1 MRVDVVMP
9 QMGESIAEGTITRW
23 MKQVGETVQRD
34 EPLFEI
40 STDKVDAEIPSP
52 SAGTLVEIKNQAG
65 ETVPVNQ
72 VVAVLETEA
81 GAAAAAPAPKA
92 AEPKAEA
99 KPAPAAAPAP
109 PKPAAPAPAPAA
121 APATPPTPAPAASAA
136 ESAEGSFVSPVV
148 RKIAAEHG
156 VDPAQVPGTGAGG
169 RVTKKDIQDFVA
181 KGGRPA
187 PAPAPAPSAPAAPKA
202 APAPAPAAPAVT
214 FPAGA
219 RTERQAMSPMRKKIA
234 EHMIESRRTSAHVHS
249 VFEVDMTRVVSLRS
263 KYKGLYEERHG
274 TKLTLTPFFVKA
286 ACDALRAWPILNSS
300 VEGNEVVYRKDLN
313 IGVAVALDWGL
324 IVPVVRNADQLSIA
338 GLTMKVNDLAER
350 ARTKKLVPDEVQ
362 GGTFTITNPGIFGG
376 LFGLPIINQPQVAI
390 LGIGGIEKRPV
401 VIDDAIAIRDR
412 MYMSMS
418 YDHRVVDGAVADQ
431 FLAHVKKVLQEFD
444 ESLL

>member
-23 MKQVGETVQRD
+23 MKQIGETVQRD

-72 VVAVLETEA
+72 VVAILETEA
-81 GAAAAAPAPKA
+81 GAAASAKPT
-92 AEPKAEA
+92 AEA
-99 KPAPAAAPAP
+99 KPETPKPAPAPAPAPAP
-109 PKPAAPAPAPAA
+109 PKPAAAPP
-121 APATPPTPAPAASAA
+121 TPPTPAPAAAAA
-136 ESAEGSFVSPVV
+136 ESAEGSFISPVV

-156 VDPAQVPGTGAGG
+156 IDPATVPGTGAGG

-181 KGGRPA
+181 KGGTPA
-187 PAPAPAPSAPAAPKA
+187 PAAKAAPAAAAPATAPAAPS
-202 APAPAPAAPAVT
+202 VT

-219 RTERQAMSPMRKKIA
+219 RVERQAMSPMRKKIA

-249 VFEVDMTRVVSLRS
+249 VFEVDMTRVVTLRA

-286 ACDALRAWPILNSS
+286 ACDALRAWPVVNSS
-300 VEGNEVVYRKDLN
+300 VEGNEIVYRKDLN

-412 MYMSMS
+412 MYMAMS

>member
-1 MRVDVVMP
+1 
-9 QMGESIAEGTITRW
+9 
-23 MKQVGETVQRD
+23 
-34 EPLFEI
+34 
-40 STDKVDAEIPSP
+40 
-52 SAGTLVEIKNQAG
+52 
-65 ETVPVNQ
+65 
-72 VVAVLETEA
+72 
-81 GAAAAAPAPKA
+81 
-92 AEPKAEA
+92 
-99 KPAPAAAPAP
+99 
-109 PKPAAPAPAPAA
+109 
-121 APATPPTPAPAASAA
+121 
-136 ESAEGSFVSPVV
+136 
-148 RKIAAEHG
+148 
-156 VDPAQVPGTGAGG
+156 
-169 RVTKKDIQDFVA
+169 
-181 KGGRPA
+181 
-187 PAPAPAPSAPAAPKA
+187 
-202 APAPAPAAPAVT
+202 
-214 FPAGA
+214 
-219 RTERQAMSPMRKKIA
+219 MSPMRKKIA

-274 TKLTLTPFFVKA
+274 TKLTLTPFFLKA
-286 ACDALRAWPILNSS
+286 ACDALRAWPIVNSS
-300 VEGNEVVYRKDLN
+300 VEGNEIVYRKDLN
-313 IGVAVALDWGL
+313 IGIAVALDWGL

-431 FLAHVKKVLQEFD
+431 FLANVKKVLQEFD

>member
-23 MKQVGETVQRD
+23 MKQLGDTVSRD

-52 SAGTLVEIKNQAG
+52 AAGKLVEIKNAAG

-72 VVAVLETEA
+72 VVAILETDA
-81 GAAAAAPAPKA
+81 TAAVTAAPAAAAASQPTATPQ
-92 AEPKAEA
+92 
-99 KPAPAAAPAP
+99 AP
-109 PKPAAPAPAPAA
+109 PPAPAPAPAA
-121 APATPPTPAPAASAA
+121 AASQPAAAPRG
-136 ESAEGSFVSPVV
+136 EGSFVSPVV

-156 VDPAQVPGTGAGG
+156 IDPEQVEGTGAGG
-169 RVTKKDIQDFVA
+169 RVTKKDILDFVA
-181 KGGRPA
+181 KGGAQAGATPAATSRPA
-187 PAPAPAPSAPAAPKA
+187 AAPAAA
-202 APAPAPAAPAVT
+202 APAAAPAVT
-214 FPAGA
+214 FAPGA
-219 RTERQAMSPMRKKIA
+219 RVERQTMSPMRKKIA
-234 EHMIESRRTSAHVHS
+234 EHMIESRRTSAHVNS
-249 VFEVDMTRVVSLRS
+249 IFEVDMTRIVKLRET
-263 KYKGLYEERHG
+263 YKSVYMERHG
-274 TKLTLTPFFVKA
+274 TKLTMTPFFVKA
-286 ACDALRAWPILNSS
+286 ACDALRSWPVINAS
-300 VEGNEVVYRKDLN
+300 VEGNEIVYKKDLN

-324 IVPVVRNADQLSIA
+324 IVPVVKNADELSIA
-338 GLTMKVNDLAER
+338 GMTRKINDLAER
-350 ARTKKLVPDEVQ
+350 ARTKKLLPDEVA

-401 VIDDAIAIRDR
+401 VVDDAIAIRSM
-412 MYMSMS
+412 MYLSMS

-431 FLAHVKKVLQEFD
+431 FLAMVKKGLQEFD

>member
-23 MKQVGETVQRD
+23 MKQIGETVQRD

-72 VVAVLETEA
+72 VVAVLETDA
-81 GAAAAAPAPKA
+81 GAAASAPKA
-92 AEPKAEA
+92 EAPKPAEA
-99 KPAPAAAPAP
+99 KPAPAPAAPPP
-109 PKPAAPAPAPAA
+109 PKPAAPAAPAPAPAVA
-121 APATPPTPAPAASAA
+121 ADSG
-136 ESAEGSFVSPVV
+136 EGSFISPVV

-156 VDPAQVPGTGAGG
+156 IDPATVPGTGAGG

-181 KGGRPA
+181 KGGKPA
-187 PAPAPAPSAPAAPKA
+187 PAAA
-202 APAPAPAAPAVT
+202 APAPAPARPAAPAAPSAPSVT

-219 RTERQAMSPMRKKIA
+219 RVERQAMSPMRKKIA

-249 VFEVDMTRVVSLRS
+249 VFEVDMTRVVALRG

-286 ACDALRAWPILNSS
+286 ACDALRAWPVLNSS
-300 VEGNEVVYRKDLN
+300 VEGNEIVYRKDLN

-362 GGTFTITNPGIFGG
+362 GGTFTITNPGTFGG
-376 LFGLPIINQPQVAI
+376 LFGMPIINQPQVGI
-390 LGIGGIEKRPV
+390 LGIGGIGQRPV
-401 VIDDAIAIRDR
+401 VIDDAIAIRQR

-431 FLAHVKKVLQEFD
+431 FLAMVKKVLQEFD